1 MLSLPISAPSPE
13 HEKFTFPHVG
23 QRMVKTAI
31 AVFLC
36 LLIYYIRGYEAGN
49 MPTEAAITAIICVQ
63 PFVKD
68 TGKFALERLTGSL
81 IGSVWALLFL
91 VLLINVPI
99 LAATKVTLYAV
110 MSVGVLTSIYTS
122 VLLRIP
128 DTAGLAAII
137 YICIIAGFPD
147 IEDPLQSAA
156 IRIFDIHIG
165 TLMAIAVNV
174 VHLPRHKNR
183 DRVFFVQ
190 TKDLAPDRLSRIPS
204 AALFRLN
211 YLYNDGAKI
220 SLMSEHA
227 PAFFILQMSEARLT
241 VPMIVMDGAAIYD
254 AGSNEFLYSETITPE
269 DSERIR
275 TRLNALG
282 FSYFIYTI
290 HHDKTCIF
298 HQGKVTEQE
307 KVIYDNMKSSPYRSY
322 LEGEIYEPEE
332 VVYYKIIATDG
343 MITGMMVAIRGL
355 LADGTLRAVI
365 RPQAGAPGISG
376 LYIYS
381 AKATM
386 KHAQNVVMWMLR
398 EKEPALQSVDVFA
411 PVPYRNEHDAIR
423 LLHRLANE
431 YEPVAFLP
439 RRKKRSKNLS

>member
-1 MLSLPISAPSPE
+1 MKSIIGYNLSSDKSSLKITVDLAGRLRRRGTAGNCPCAGFIRAGGEEGDVVEELVTRIDHALKSALLHADIFEECKCLVGLELSEILFKLRTDGNNFHAVLRGVGNQLLGNIVFPE
-13 HEKFTFPHVG
+13 VAERIFIGVRTDKCGCEG
-23 QRMVKTAI
+23 QKLHGFCN
-31 AVFLC
+31 AVFHGTGGVEVFEL
-36 LLIYYIRGYEAGN
+36 GN
-49 MPTEAAITAIICVQ
+49 DLSVELFIFFEISEFEKRSTADEIS
-63 PFVKD
+63 D
-68 TGKFALERLTGSL
+68 
-81 IGSVWALLFL
+81 
-91 VLLINVPI
+91 
-99 LAATKVTLYAV
+99 
-110 MSVGVLTSIYTS
+110 
-122 VLLRIP
+122 
-128 DTAGLAAII
+128 
-137 YICIIAGFPD
+137 
-147 IEDPLQSAA
+147 
-156 IRIFDIHIG
+156 RIFDIHIG

-220 SLMSEHA
+220 SLVSEHA

-307 KVIYDNMKSSPYRSY
+307 KVIYDKMKSSPYRSY

-365 RPQAGAPGISG
+365 RPQAGAPGISCTRNPPAA
-376 LYIYS
+376 LMLPSVSTRTPS
-381 AKATM
+381 AQADGT
-386 KHAQNVVMWMLR
+386 
-398 EKEPALQSVDVFA
+398 
-411 PVPYRNEHDAIR
+411 
-423 LLHRLANE
+423 
-431 YEPVAFLP
+431 
-439 RRKKRSKNLS
+439 